1 MLLLVNNV
9 HDRNNITESQERDRR
24 NSESVRALFVICTC
38 VTTLHSCSVRMRWLS
53 ADQKRA
59 CNFFVYIITN
69 VSESRSLS
77 EGKLMFSTKHRD
89 SA

>member
-38 VTTLHSCSVRMRWLS
+38 VHSCSVRMRWLS